1 MNPLQHI
8 RTMELVM
15 FMVICLPYIVRSNRF
30 EDMMEELRNLER
42 NGDTGTDNSG
52 NDVPAERTQLDSI
65 FHVNV
70 CENDHHV
77 LSCQD
82 GRTIR
87 IMDANFGRKDSTTCP
102 GANRN
107 KRCYTTFASQI
118 VASKCY
124 RRQYCRI
131 SASTRVFG
139 YPRNC
144 RNTYKYLYVKY
155 QCESTSGR

>member
-1 MNPLQHI
+1 MDK
-8 RTMELVM
+8 
-15 FMVICLPYIVRSNRF
+15 LP
-30 EDMMEELRNLER
+30 NLER
-42 NGDTGTDNSG
+42 NGDTWSDNSV
-52 NDVPAERTQLDSI
+52 NDVLVIRTQLDSI

-70 CENDHHV
+70 CENDQHA

-102 GANRN
+102 GVNQD
-107 KRCYTTFASQI
+107 KRCYATLASQI

-124 RRQYCRI
+124 MKQYCCI

-155 QCESTSGR
+155 QCESTPGR